1 MNTKT
6 LPAMDQ
12 FREFSSYPS
21 SAKTT
26 IPPASSQAKLNDTI
40 AHLREAAWKF
50 ATLSIEKRIELATA
64 MQQGFVKVMGA
75 MVQAGCKAKGI
86 APDSNLAAE
95 EWAAGAWG
103 VVRQLRLV
111 RESLQ
116 AISSTGNTRIG
127 KVKRTLAGNLA
138 VQVYPNNAIDGI
150 LFKDITVDVYMQPDV
165 TEKSLDADRASFYK
179 KPHQGKV
186 VLVLGAGNIASIG
199 IMDVLTKMFNEG
211 KVCIL
216 KMNPVN
222 AYLGPFIEEAFKTA
236 VAQQFLAVVYGGTEV
251 GRHLV
256 YHPKIDEVHL
266 TGSDK
271 TYDQIVWGNNG
282 QEADERRAQNQPL
295 LRKPITAELGNVT
308 PIIIVPGPYTDK
320 EIRFQAEQIATAFTM
335 NASFMCC
342 TAKVLVMPKNWDG
355 APKFIKAL
363 QEVCAEIPTRSAYY
377 PGAEDRWQASV
388 NNRNN
393 VTNIGKPQSGEL
405 PWTFITDLNPDD
417 LDEPLFTEESFCSI
431 ITSVQLGS
439 VDPVEFLQAATEFA
453 NNKLWGTLNATL
465 IVHPKTLKAANSNA
479 AFEQAICQLKYGA
492 ITVNTF
498 IGLLFCTGAA
508 PWGAYGGAYG
518 GAYPSS
524 TSKNIQSNIQ
534 SGSGFVHNTSMLEG
548 IEKAVLRAPLFV
560 FPKPAW
566 LASHKKARIT
576 TQKLVAMEENASWG
590 KVPGIVMAAMQG

>member
-6 LPAMDQ
+6 LPALDQ

-26 IPPASSQAKLNDTI
+26 IPPASSQAKLDDTI
-40 AHLREAAWKF
+40 ARLREAAWKF
-50 ATLSIEKRIELATA
+50 ATLPIQKRIEMATA

-127 KVKRTLAGNLA
+127 KVKRTQAGNLA

-150 LFKDITVDVYMQPDV
+150 LFKDVTVDVYMQPDV
-165 TEKSLDADRASFYK
+165 TEQSLTANRASFYK
-179 KPHQGKV
+179 KAHQGQGHQGKV
-186 VLVLGAGNIASIG
+186 ALVLGAGNIPSISM
-199 IMDVLTKMFNEG
+199 MDVITKMFNEG
-211 KVCIL
+211 KVCLL

-236 VAQQFLAVVYGGTEV
+236 IDQQFLAVVYGGAEV

-256 YHPKIDEVHL
+256 YHPKIDEAHL

-355 APKFIKAL
+355 ATKFIKAL
-363 QEVCAEIPTRSAYY
+363 QEVCAEIPLRAAYY
-377 PGAEDRWQASV
+377 PGAEDRWQAIV
-388 NNRNN
+388 KNRNN
-393 VTNIGKPQSGEL
+393 VTNIGKPQSNEL
-405 PWTFITDLNPDD
+405 PWTFVTDLNPDD
-417 LDEPLFTEESFCSI
+417 VHEPLFTEESFCSI

-439 VDPVEFLQAATEFA
+439 ADPIDFLQAATDFA
-453 NNKLWGTLNATL
+453 NNHLWGTLNATL
-465 IVHPKTLKAANSNA
+465 IVHPKILKDASTNA
-479 AFEQAICQLKYGA
+479 AFEQAINQLKYGA

-498 IGLLFCTGAA
+498 IGLLFCTGA
-508 PWGAYGGAYG
+508 PW

-524 TSKNIQSNIQ
+524 TTQNIQ
-534 SGSGFVHNTSMLEG
+534 SGSGFVHNTNMLEG
-548 IEKAVLRAPLFV
+548 IEKSVLRAPLFV

-566 LASHKKARIT
+566 LASHKKAKTVT
-576 TQKLVAMEENASWG
+576 TKLVAMEENASWA
-590 KVPGIVMAAMQG
+590 KVPGIVFAAMQG

>member
-12 FREFSSYPS
+12 FREFSSYPTS
-21 SAKTT
+21 SKTST
-26 IPPASSQAKLNDTI
+26 QPASSQAKLDETI

-50 ATLSIEKRIELATA
+50 ATLPMEKRIALVTS
-64 MQQGFVKVMGA
+64 MQQGIMKTLDA
-75 MVQAGCKAKGI
+75 MVEAGCKAKGI
-86 APDSNLAAE
+86 PLGTNLEAE
-95 EWAAGAWG
+95 EWAAGYWG

-116 AISSTGNTRIG
+116 NIEKTGNTPIG
-127 KVKRTLAGNLA
+127 KVKRTAAGNLA

-165 TEKSLDADRASFYK
+165 TEQSLASDRASFYK
-179 KPHQGKV
+179 KPHQGKLA
-186 VLVLGAGNIASIG
+186 LVLGAGNIASIS

-222 AYLGPFIEEAFKTA
+222 AYLGPFIEEAFKA
-236 VAQQFLAVVYGGTEV
+236 AIDQQFFAVVYGGAEV

-282 QEADERRAQNQPL
+282 QEADERRAQNLPL

-308 PIIIVPGPYTDK
+308 PIIVVPGPYTDK
-320 EIRFQAEQIATAFTM
+320 EIHFQAEQIATAFTM
-335 NASFMCC
+335 NASFLCC

-355 APKFIKAL
+355 SAKFIKAL
-363 QEVCAEIPTRSAYY
+363 QEVCAEIPLRAAYY
-377 PGAEDRWQASV
+377 PGAEDRWQAIV
-388 NNRNN
+388 KNRNN
-393 VTNIGKPQSGEL
+393 VTNIGKPQSNEL
-405 PWTFITDLNPDD
+405 PWTFVTDLNPDD
-417 LDEPLFTEESFCSI
+417 VHEPLFTEESFCSI
-431 ITSVQLGS
+431 ITSVQLGGAE
-439 VDPVEFLQAATEFA
+439 PIAFLQAATSFA
-453 NNKLWGTLNATL
+453 NNRLWGTLNATL
-465 IVHPKTLKAANSNA
+465 IVHPKSLKESSINE
-479 AFEQAICQLKYGA
+479 AFEQAIAQLKYGA

-498 IGLLFCTGAA
+498 IGLLFCTGA
-508 PWGAYGGAYG
+508 PW

-524 TSKNIQSNIQ
+524 TTQNIQ
-534 SGSGFVHNTSMLEG
+534 SGSGFVHNTNMLEG
-548 IEKAVLRAPLFV
+548 IEKSVLRAPLFV

-576 TQKLVAMEENASWG
+576 TQKLVAMEENASWAS
-590 KVPGIVMAAMQG
+590 VPGIVMAAMQG

>member
-6 LPAMDQ
+6 LPATDQ
-12 FREFSSYPS
+12 FREFSSYPVGQS
-21 SAKTT
+21 DQTKTST
-26 IPPASSQAKLNDTI
+26 PPASSQAKLDENI
-40 AHLREAAWKF
+40 AHLNDAAWKF
-50 ATLSIEKRIELATA
+50 STLSLEKRIELATA
-64 MQQGFVKVMGA
+64 MQQGFVKVMDA
-75 MVQAGCKAKGI
+75 MVHAGCKAKGI

-103 VVRQLRLV
+103 VVRQLRLI

-116 AISSTGNTRIG
+116 SISHAGNTRIG
-127 KVKRTLAGNLA
+127 KVARTVAGNLK
-138 VQVYPNNAIDGI
+138 VQVYPNNVIDGI
-150 LFKDITVDVYMQPDV
+150 LFKDITVDVYLQPNV
-165 TEKSLDADRASFYK
+165 TEQSLDADRANFYK
-179 KPHQGKV
+179 KLNQGQGHQGKV
-186 VLVLGAGNIASIG
+186 ALVLGAGNIASIG

-211 KVCIL
+211 KVCML

-222 AYLGPFIEEAFKTA
+222 AYLGPFIEQAFKTA
-236 VAQQFLAVVYGGTEV
+236 IDQQFLAVVYGGAEV

-295 LRKPITAELGNVT
+295 LRKPISAELGNVT

-342 TAKVLVMPKNWDG
+342 SAKVMVIPKNWD
-355 APKFIKAL
+355 ASRRFIKAL
-363 QEVCAEIPTRSAYY
+363 QEACEKIPLRTAYY
-377 PGAEDRWQASV
+377 PGAVDRWQAIV
-388 NNRNN
+388 KNRNN
-393 VTNIGKPQSGEL
+393 VTKIGKPLPNEL
-405 PWTFITDLNPDD
+405 PWTFVTDLNPDD
-417 LDEPLFTEESFCSI
+417 VQETLFTEESFCSVI
-431 ITSVQLGS
+431 ASVQIGS
-439 VDPVEFLQAATEFA
+439 ADPVEFLQAATEFA

-465 IVHPKTLKAANSNA
+465 IVHPKSMKDANIKL
-479 AFEQAICQLKYGA
+479 AFEQAICQLEYGA

-498 IGLLFCTGAA
+498 IGLLFCTGA
-508 PWGAYGGAYG
+508 PWGAHTG
-518 GAYPSS
+518 S
-524 TSKNIQSNIQ
+524 TPKNIQGNIQ

-576 TQKLVAMEENASWG
+576 TQKLVMMEEKASWA
-590 KVPGIVMAAMQG
+590 KVPSIVMAAMQV

>member
-1 MNTKT
+1 MNTKI

-12 FREFSSYPS
+12 FREFSSYPIS
-21 SAKTT
+21 QSETAKTT
-26 IPPASSQAKLNDTI
+26 IPPASSQAKLDDTI

-50 ATLSIEKRIELATA
+50 ATLSIERRIELATA
-64 MQQGFVKVMGA
+64 MQQGFVKAMGA

-150 LFKDITVDVYMQPDV
+150 LFKDITVDVYMQPNV
-165 TEKSLDADRASFYK
+165 TEQSLDADRASFYK

-186 VLVLGAGNIASIG
+186 ALVLGAGNIASIG

-222 AYLGPFIEEAFKTA
+222 AYLGPFIEEAFKT
-236 VAQQFLAVVYGGTEV
+236 VIDQQFLAVVYGGAEV

-355 APKFIKAL
+355 SVKFIKAL
-363 QEVCAEIPTRSAYY
+363 QEVCAEIPLRAAYY
-377 PGAEDRWQASV
+377 PGAEDRWQAIV
-388 NNRNN
+388 TNRNN
-393 VTNIGKPQSGEL
+393 VTNIGKPQSNEL
-405 PWTFITDLNPDD
+405 PWTFVTDLNPDD
-417 LDEPLFTEESFCSI
+417 VHEPLFTEESFCSI

-453 NNKLWGTLNATL
+453 NNRLWGTLNATL
-465 IVHPKTLKAANSNA
+465 IVHPKSLKESSINE
-479 AFEQAICQLKYGA
+479 AFEQAIAQLKYGA

-508 PWGAYGGAYG
+508 PWGAY
-518 GAYPSS
+518 PNS
-524 TSKNIQSNIQ
+524 TTQNIQSNIQ
-534 SGSGFVHNTSMLEG
+534 SGTGFVHNTSMLED

-566 LASHKKARIT
+566 LASHKKAKIT
-576 TQKLVAMEENASWG
+576 TQKLVAMEENASWA
-590 KVPGIVMAAMQG
+590 KVPGIVMAAMKG

>member
-1 MNTKT
+1 MNTAQT
-6 LPAMDQ
+6 IDQ
-12 FREFSSYPS
+12 FREFSSYPIS
-21 SAKTT
+21 QSGTEKTT
-26 IPPASSQAKLNDTI
+26 IPPASSQAKLDETI
-40 AHLREAAWKF
+40 AHLREATWKF
-50 ATLSIEKRIELATA
+50 ATLSIEKRIELTSQ
-64 MQQGFVKVMGA
+64 MQQDLMKVIPA
-75 MVQAGCKAKGI
+75 MVEAGCKAKGI
-86 APDSNLAAE
+86 ALGTNLEAE
-95 EWAAGAWG
+95 EWAAGHWG
-103 VVRQLRLV
+103 VVRQLRLI

-116 AISSTGNTRIG
+116 SIAKTGNTPIG
-127 KVKRTLAGNLA
+127 KIKHTAAGNLA

-150 LFKDITVDVYMQPDV
+150 LFKDITVDVYMQSDV
-165 TEKSLDADRASFYK
+165 TEQSLAADRASFYK

-186 VLVLGAGNIASIG
+186 ALVLGAGNIASIG

-222 AYLGPFIEEAFKTA
+222 AYLGPFIEEAFKA
-236 VAQQFLAVVYGGTEV
+236 AIDQQFLAVVYGGAEV

-355 APKFIKAL
+355 SKKFIKAL
-363 QEVCAEIPTRSAYY
+363 QEACAEIPLRTAYY
-377 PGAEDRWQASV
+377 PGAEDRWQAV
-388 NNRNN
+388 VKNRNN
-393 VTNIGKPQSGEL
+393 VTNIGKPQSNEL

-417 LDEPLFTEESFCSI
+417 VHESLFTEESFCSI
-431 ITSVQLGS
+431 ITSLQVGS
-439 VDPVEFLQAATEFA
+439 ADPIEFLQAATEFA

-465 IVHPKTLKAANSNA
+465 IVHPNTLKDANNNA

-498 IGLLFCTGAA
+498 IGLLFCTGA
-508 PWGAYGGAYG
+508 PWGAH
-518 GAYPSS
+518 PSS
-524 TSKNIQSNIQ
+524 TSSDIQ
-534 SGSGFVHNTSMLEG
+534 SGAGFVHNTAMLEG
-548 IEKAVLRAPLFV
+548 IEKAVLRAPLTV

-566 LASHKKARIT
+566 LASHKKSLT
-576 TQKLVAMEENASWG
+576 TTKRLVAMEENANWAS
-590 KVPGIVMAAMQG
+590 VPGIVMAAMQG

>member
-12 FREFSSYPS
+12 FREFSSYPT
-21 SAKTT
+21 SAKATT
-26 IPPASSQAKLNDTI
+26 PPASSQAKLDETI

-50 ATLSIEKRIELATA
+50 ATLPMEKRIALVTS
-64 MQQGFVKVMGA
+64 MQQGIMKTLDT
-75 MVQAGCKAKGI
+75 MVEAGCKAKGI
-86 APDSNLAAE
+86 PLGANLEAE
-95 EWAAGAWG
+95 EWAAGYWG

-116 AISSTGNTRIG
+116 SIEKTGNTPIG
-127 KVKRTLAGNLA
+127 KVKRTAAGNLA
-138 VQVYPNNAIDGI
+138 VQVYPNNAIDSI

-165 TEKSLDADRASFYK
+165 TEQSLAANRANFYK

-186 VLVLGAGNIASIG
+186 ALVLGAGNIASIG

-211 KVCIL
+211 KVCLL

-236 VAQQFLAVVYGGTEV
+236 IDQQFLAVVYGGAEV

-282 QEADERRAQNQPL
+282 AEADERRAQNQPL
-295 LRKPITAELGNVT
+295 LRKPISAELGNVT
-308 PIIIVPGPYTDK
+308 PIIIVPGPYSDK

-342 TAKVLVMPKNWDG
+342 TAKVLLMPKNWDG
-355 APKFIKAL
+355 STKFIKAL
-363 QEVCAEIPTRSAYY
+363 QEVCAEIPLRAAYY
-377 PGAEDRWQASV
+377 PGAEDRWQAIV
-388 NNRNN
+388 KNRNN
-393 VTNIGKPQSGEL
+393 VTNIGKPQFNEL

-417 LDEPLFTEESFCSI
+417 VHESLFKEESFCSVI
-431 ITSVQLGS
+431 GCIQVGS
-439 VDPVEFLQAATEFA
+439 ADPVEFLQAATHFA
-453 NNKLWGTLNATL
+453 NNRLWGTLNATL
-465 IVHPKTLKAANSNA
+465 IVHPKTLKVANINA
-479 AFEQAICQLKYGA
+479 AFEQAISQLKYGA

-498 IGLLFCTGAA
+498 IGLLFCTGA
-508 PWGAYGGAYG
+508 PWGAYPG
-518 GAYPSS
+518 S
-524 TSKNIQSNIQ
+524 TSQDIQ
-534 SGSGFVHNTSMLEG
+534 SGSGFVHNTSMLES
-548 IEKAVLRAPLFV
+548 IEKAVLRAPLTT

-566 LASHKKARIT
+566 LASHKKSKVV
-576 TQKLVAMEENASWG
+576 TQRLVAMEENASWAQ
-590 KVPGIVMAAMQG
+590 VPGIIIAAMQG

>member
-12 FREFSSYPS
+12 FREFSSYPT
-21 SAKTT
+21 SAKTST
-26 IPPASSQAKLNDTI
+26 PPASSQAKLDETI

-50 ATLSIEKRIELATA
+50 ATLPMEKRIALVTS
-64 MQQGFVKVMGA
+64 MQQGIMKTLDA
-75 MVQAGCKAKGI
+75 MVEAGCKAKGI
-86 APDSNLAAE
+86 PLGTNLEAE
-95 EWAAGAWG
+95 EWAAGYWG

-116 AISSTGNTRIG
+116 NIEKTGNTPIG
-127 KVKRTLAGNLA
+127 KVKRTAAGNLA

-165 TEKSLDADRASFYK
+165 TEQSLASDRASFYK
-179 KPHQGKV
+179 KPHQGKLA
-186 VLVLGAGNIASIG
+186 LVLGAGNIASIG

-222 AYLGPFIEEAFKTA
+222 AYLGPFIEEAFKA
-236 VAQQFLAVVYGGTEV
+236 AIDQHFLAVVYGGAEV

-282 QEADERRAQNQPL
+282 QEADERRAKNQPL

-355 APKFIKAL
+355 SAKFIKAL

-377 PGAEDRWQASV
+377 PGAEDRWQAVVKSRSNV
-388 NNRNN
+388 N
-393 VTNIGKPQSGEL
+393 NIGKPQKNEL
-405 PWTFITDLNPDD
+405 PWTFVTDLNPDD
-417 LDEPLFTEESFCSI
+417 LDESLFTEESFCSI

-439 VDPVEFLQAATEFA
+439 ANPIDFLQAATEFA

-465 IVHPKTLKAANSNA
+465 IVHPKSLKDANTNA
-479 AFEQAICQLKYGA
+479 AFEQAICQLNYGA

-498 IGLLFCTGAA
+498 IGMLFCTGA
-508 PWGAYGGAYG
+508 PWGAYS
-518 GAYPSS
+518 SS
-524 TSKNIQSNIQ
+524 TLQDIQSNIQ
-534 SGSGFVHNTSMLEG
+534 SGSGFVHNTLMLEG
-548 IEKAVLRAPLFV
+548 VEKAVLRAPLV
-560 FPKPAW
+560 AFPKPAW
-566 LASHKKARIT
+566 LNSHKKSLIT
-576 TQKLVAMEENASWG
+576 TKRLVAMEENASWA
-590 KVPGIVMAAMQG
+590 KVPGIVFAAMQG